1 MLSVAVFLC
10 LLVILVS
17 GLKELIVNPGQDA
30 PLQCQGPRDAEIT
43 LLEWN
48 RADLKSDDYVFLYR
62 NQRPYENYQHESFK
76 GRVNLMDPS
85 MKDGNVSVTLRN
97 VKLTDTGTYKGQIT
111 TKETESVV
119 HECSISLKVT
129 TSDKHTKESQAE
141 SKDGGERDTCLSVI
155 IPVLL
160 SGVGYGSP
168 SLSREG

>member
-97 VKLTDTGTYKGQIT
+97 VKLTDTGTYKCQIT

-141 SKDGGERDTCLSVI
+141 SKDGGEKDKCLSVI
-155 IPVLL
+155 IPVL
-160 SGVGYGSP
+160 SVFAYY
-168 SLSREG
+168 